1 MINSVQKIAPIV
13 AEATN
18 LAAAGSILIVED
30 DKIFG
35 QRLGKAFI
43 DRGFDVRV
51 CETIDEAMTIV
62 AKVHLDV
69 VVTDLRLGQLS
80 GLTVVEEVKRI
91 STDTKTLVLSGY
103 GNVSSAVTAIKLGA
117 TNVLSK
123 PADADEILEV
133 LGLTARAIS
142 SPAYALKD
150 PDLVRWEHI
159 VSVFEGTGKNVSKS
173 ARLLNMHRRTLQRML
188 TRRAPESQR
197 LPQKE
202 VGDFNRL

>member
-1 MINSVQKIAPIV
+1 VSVVINPVQETAAIV

-30 DKIFG
+30 DSIFG

-43 DRGFDVRV
+43 DRGFNVWV
-51 CETIDEAMTIV
+51 CETVDEAMMIV
-62 AKVHLDV
+62 AKVHMDV
-69 VVTDLRLGQLS
+69 VVTDLRLGQRS
-80 GLTVVEEVKRI
+80 GLAVVEAVKRI
-91 STDTKTLVLSGY
+91 SYDTKTLVLSGY

-133 LGLTARAIS
+133 LGLTDRAIS
-142 SPAYALKD
+142 PRACALKD
-150 PDLVRWEHI
+150 PDVVRWEHI
-159 VSVFEGTGKNVSKS
+159 VSIFEGTGKNVSKS

-188 TRRAPESQR
+188 TRRAPES
-197 LPQKE
+197 
-202 VGDFNRL
+202 